1 MKPHQKAYA
10 IAALSMLATVVGRV
24 AVAPDGTHF
33 PLLSFAMFTICV
45 ISAGFGLF
53 GQFGPLYVRKY
64 VRDNF

>member
-1 MKPHQKAYA
+1 
-10 IAALSMLATVVGRV
+10 MLATVVGRV